1 MPTMN
6 ETSTITLPEYH
17 NLLALLLLSL
27 NTPSVSSSST
37 TQEELKKKRKK
48 RDNAHTE
55 SGARQQNGAGR
66 QVPDPDKET
75 DLTHKIHHQKKK
87 QVLHQKRKTDKT
99 VYHHEHANTN
109 HVHERGITHQRKKKK
124 EKPHDTFPRSP
135 TTWHTDPQSNPQRHT
150 LNLPLTPTHTP
161 CLHPCYHP
169 FLHPTR
175 ILPTRLPTL
184 SYTPTPTLL
193 PFPATY
199 RLLPLYHHPCLHS
212 CPQLYPFLS
221 RSRYRSPSTCAP
233 LPDGRY
239 GPPPPGYHCLP
250 VPLPG
255 PLLSAILFTC
265 LSALLCSPC
274 YHHAATLCSGPVLTT
289 LHHSHLLCVTPVTCA
304 TTSPLRE
311 STHTPCRFHHPYR
324 SLTLAHRVVPPLVVP
339 VPSLAVSGVRLSF
352 MVPLVGESP
361 LADARL
367 PPHPNGHLLLA
378 KRSPTLPSIHTLLLP
393 APLLYAYMLTFFPA
407 LLLTYLPSF
416 LSTSLLATFIQP
428 CQHNAASIVH
438 QIRQSPQPPV
448 QHICTH
454 KGGAVCERQRVPSPR
469 VHICSVDMMP
479 ELRLSERQRARPS
492 PARAR
497 LVTSGP
503 FD

>member
-1 MPTMN
+1 M
-6 ETSTITLPEYH
+6 
-17 NLLALLLLSL
+17 
-27 NTPSVSSSST
+27 SVCT
-37 TQEELKKKRKK
+37 T
-48 RDNAHTE
+48 
-55 SGARQQNGAGR
+55 
-66 QVPDPDKET
+66 V
-75 DLTHKIHHQKKK
+75 LTHLVIMLN
-87 QVLHQKRKTDKT
+87 VL
-99 VYHHEHANTN
+99 
-109 HVHERGITHQRKKKK
+109 G
-124 EKPHDTFPRSP
+124 
-135 TTWHTDPQSNPQRHT
+135 
-150 LNLPLTPTHTP
+150 
-161 CLHPCYHP
+161 
-169 FLHPTR
+169 
-175 ILPTRLPTL
+175 
-184 SYTPTPTLL
+184 
-193 PFPATY
+193 
-199 RLLPLYHHPCLHS
+199 
-212 CPQLYPFLS
+212 
-221 RSRYRSPSTCAP
+221 
-233 LPDGRY
+233 
-239 GPPPPGYHCLP
+239 
-250 VPLPG
+250 
-255 PLLSAILFTC
+255 SA
-265 LSALLCSPC
+265 
-274 YHHAATLCSGPVLTT
+274 PVLTT
-289 LHHSHLLCVTPVTCA
+289 IYLSHLLCVTPVTCA

-311 STHTPCRFHHPYR
+311 STLTPCRFHHPYR

-352 MVPLVGESP
+352 MVPLAGESP

-479 ELRLSERQRARPS
+479 ELRSSERQRARPS
-492 PARAR
+492 SARAR
-497 LVTSGP
+497 LVTSGY

>member
-1 MPTMN
+1 M
-6 ETSTITLPEYH
+6 
-17 NLLALLLLSL
+17 L
-27 NTPSVSSSST
+27 N
-37 TQEELKKKRKK
+37 
-48 RDNAHTE
+48 
-55 SGARQQNGAGR
+55 
-66 QVPDPDKET
+66 
-75 DLTHKIHHQKKK
+75 
-87 QVLHQKRKTDKT
+87 VL
-99 VYHHEHANTN
+99 
-109 HVHERGITHQRKKKK
+109 G
-124 EKPHDTFPRSP
+124 
-135 TTWHTDPQSNPQRHT
+135 
-150 LNLPLTPTHTP
+150 
-161 CLHPCYHP
+161 
-169 FLHPTR
+169 
-175 ILPTRLPTL
+175 
-184 SYTPTPTLL
+184 
-193 PFPATY
+193 
-199 RLLPLYHHPCLHS
+199 
-212 CPQLYPFLS
+212 
-221 RSRYRSPSTCAP
+221 
-233 LPDGRY
+233 
-239 GPPPPGYHCLP
+239 
-250 VPLPG
+250 
-255 PLLSAILFTC
+255 SA
-265 LSALLCSPC
+265 
-274 YHHAATLCSGPVLTT
+274 PVLTT
-289 LHHSHLLCVTPVTCA
+289 IYLSHLLCVTPVTCA

-311 STHTPCRFHHPYR
+311 STLTPCRFHHPYR

-352 MVPLVGESP
+352 MVPLAGESP

-479 ELRLSERQRARPS
+479 ELRSSERQRARPS
-492 PARAR
+492 SARAR
-497 LVTSGP
+497 LVTSGY

>member
-1 MPTMN
+1 M
-6 ETSTITLPEYH
+6 L
-17 NLLALLLLSL
+17 
-27 NTPSVSSSST
+27 
-37 TQEELKKKRKK
+37 TQSQVQDSR
-48 RDNAHTE
+48 RV
-55 SGARQQNGAGR
+55 GR
-66 QVPDPDKET
+66 QVPDPDKDP
-75 DLTHKIHHQKKK
+75 DLTHKTHHQKERR
-87 QVLHQKRKTDKT
+87 VSHQKERQTKP

-109 HVHERGITHQRKKKK
+109 HTPERRITPTITQPTQNPKTKKKN
-124 EKPHDTFPRSP
+124 HTTHSRLTNHSTPRLQPTQTHIQSSCSP
-135 TTWHTDPQSNPQRHT
+135 PISALPSSSSPQ
-150 LNLPLTPTHTP
+150 
-161 CLHPCYHP
+161 
-169 FLHPTR
+169 
-175 ILPTRLPTL
+175 LPTL
-184 SYTPTPTLL
+184 LTTPCYQPLVHILPAATVHTTCSTTHRHCTTTRVYTIARNCTYACLGL
-193 PFPATY
+193 ATARPQLVFRSLTVATVPRRLATIAYLY
-199 RLLPLYHHPCLHS
+199 RYQPDCCLHTVHMS
-212 CPQLYPFLS
+212 VCTTVLTHLVIM
-221 RSRYRSPSTCAP
+221 
-233 LPDGRY
+233 LNVLG
-239 GPPPPGYHCLP
+239 
-250 VPLPG
+250 
-255 PLLSAILFTC
+255 SA
-265 LSALLCSPC
+265 
-274 YHHAATLCSGPVLTT
+274 PVLTT
-289 LHHSHLLCVTPVTCA
+289 IYLSHLLCVTPVTCA

-352 MVPLVGESP
+352 MVPLAGESP

-479 ELRLSERQRARPS
+479 EVRVSERQRARPS

-497 LVTSGP
+497 LVTSGY